1 MEKSAI
7 GFLCAIWILI
17 FACWKYVHSE
27 HTSNNGSNEN
37 RTVNVDT
44 LKPVKKI
51 IKVENKTST
60 IQKPKSISQKR
71 LNIYKQTR
79 LLVGQKEV
87 GKNSGKVVNKVIKH
101 TGLDKFKS
109 RPYCGATVQYC
120 LDKAGVG
127 LPKDVKSPLMARGWF
142 NENIIFY
149 KGKYIG
155 VYKTEPRLGD
165 IAGFN
170 FYGNNI
176 THVGIYIKDSLGN
189 FKVFEGN
196 TSNPKN
202 RKQEGFFDKNR
213 DKEITIIRKLL

>member
-1 MEKSAI
+1 
-7 GFLCAIWILI
+7 LCVIWVFI

-27 HTSNNGSNEN
+27 HTSNNGGDEN
-37 RTVNVDT
+37 RVVIIDT
-44 LKPVKKI
+44 LINTKQTNSV
-51 IKVENKTST
+51 IKVNT
-60 IQKPKSISQKR
+60 IKKPKTVSQKR
-71 LNIYKQTR
+71 LSIYTQTR
-79 LLVGQKEV
+79 LLVGQKES
-87 GKNSGKVVNKVIKH
+87 GKNSGKVVNIVIKH
-101 TGLDKFKS
+101 TGLDRFKS

-120 LDKAGVG
+120 LEKAKVD

-149 KGKYIG
+149 KGKYVG
-155 VYKTEPRLGD
+155 VYKTEPAMGD

-176 THVGIYIKDSLGN
+176 THVGIYLKDSLGN

-202 RKQEGFFDKNR
+202 RKQEGFFDKSR

>member
-7 GFLCAIWILI
+7 GFLCVIWVLI

-27 HTSNNGSNEN
+27 HTSNDGSNEN
-37 RTVNVDT
+37 RVIVVDT
-44 LKPVKKI
+44 LVS
-51 IKVENKTST
+51 IKQINRDAKNSL
-60 IQKPKSISQKR
+60 IKKPKTVSQKR
-71 LNIYKQTR
+71 LSIYKQTR
-79 LLVGQKEV
+79 SLVGQKEV
-87 GKNSGKVVNKVIKH
+87 GKNSGKVVNIVIKH
-101 TGLDKFKS
+101 TGLDRYEN

-120 LDKAGVG
+120 LEKAGVD

-149 KGKYIG
+149 KGKYVG
-155 VYKTEPRLGD
+155 VYKTDPEIGD

-176 THVGIYIKDSLGN
+176 THVGIYLKDTLDN

-202 RKQEGFFDKNR
+202 RKQEGFFDKSRN
-213 DKEITIIRKLL
+213 KEITIIRKLL